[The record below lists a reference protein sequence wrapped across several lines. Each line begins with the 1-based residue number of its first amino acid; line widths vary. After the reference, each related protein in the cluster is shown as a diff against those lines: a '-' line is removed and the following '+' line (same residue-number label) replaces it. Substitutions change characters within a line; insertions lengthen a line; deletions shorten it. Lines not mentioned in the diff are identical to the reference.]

1 MKHKV
6 KQEGGFNPVKI
17 EITLET
23 LLELKHFCG
32 MLQQS
37 TDLKVYNQ
45 DQDEDYEMSEDEMEK
60 IEDMELFL
68 EMAKI
73 YASYGN

>member
-6 KQEGGFNPVKI
+6 KQKNGFKHVKI

-32 MLQQS
+32 MLHQS

-45 DQDEDYEMSEDEMEK
+45 DQEERYRMSKYEMEK
-60 IEDMELFL
+60 IDDMKLYNEVT
-68 EMAKI
+68 KI
-73 YASYGN
+73 YESYGN